1 MPSDNLSIGL
11 QQQIRLA
18 ERSQIKGHRPAVLWF
33 TGLSGSGKSTIADA
47 VEYRLNQEFHAHTY
61 LLDGDLIR
69 TGINKDLDFSLEGRR
84 ENIRRIAE
92 IARLFYDAGLI
103 VLTAFISPLR
113 ADRDAARALIPDGGF
128 FEIYVNAPLE
138 VCEQRDVKG
147 LYGKAR
153 RGLIA
158 EFTGITSPY
167 EEPLQPEL
175 VLDTANSTIS
185 SSVDRVI
192 AELRNKNRLG
202 S

>member
-11 QQQIRLA
+11 QQQIHLA

-47 VEYRLNQEFHAHTY
+47 VEYRLNQKLHVHTY

-69 TGINKDLDFSLEGRR
+69 KGINKDLDFSLEGRR

-113 ADRDAARALIPDGGF
+113 ADRDLARALIPAGGF
-128 FEIYVNAPLE
+128 FEIFVKCPLE

-167 EEPLQPEL
+167 EEPEHPEL
-175 VLDTANSTIS
+175 VLETANSTIQAS
-185 SSVDRVI
+185 ADRVI
-192 AELRNKNRLG
+192 AELRNKKRLG

>member
-1 MPSDNLSIGL
+1 M
-11 QQQIRLA
+11 
-18 ERSQIKGHRPAVLWF
+18 
-33 TGLSGSGKSTIADA
+33 KS
-47 VEYRLNQEFHAHTY
+47 L
-61 LLDGDLIR
+61 
-69 TGINKDLDFSLEGRR
+69 
-84 ENIRRIAE
+84 
-92 IARLFYDAGLI
+92 
-103 VLTAFISPLR
+103 
-113 ADRDAARALIPDGGF
+113 
-128 FEIYVNAPLE
+128 
-138 VCEQRDVKG
+138 
-147 LYGKAR
+147 KAR